1 MRKLYEIEA
10 DLENLIELDA
20 DRFVDGETGE
30 IVNREVW
37 DSLQMEWSQ
46 KVEGV
51 ALGYKNEMAIVDAM
65 KKEVDELTKRIN
77 RHKKKAEGYKS
88 FINAVLEGKKF
99 ESSRCYIRPTKSK
112 SLEWDG
118 NPEGLEEYL
127 IAQPPKFD
135 QATARKDLMAGKQI
149 PHCKL
154 IEKTSVSIK

>member
-77 RHKKKAEGYKS
+77 RHKKKAEGYQS
-88 FINAVLEGKKF
+88 FLNAVLEGKKF

-112 SLEWDG
+112 ALEWDG
-118 NPEGLEEYL
+118 NTEGLEEYL
-127 IAQPPKFD
+127 IPQEPRFD
-135 QATARKDLMAGKQI
+135 KATARKDLIAGKKI
-149 PHCKL
+149 PHCTL
-154 IEKTSVSIK
+154 VEKTSVSIK